1 MKKLWVGCG
10 WLSNKGK
17 RFGYWLLVFAGLMSA
32 NLVHSQTLMSGLN
45 QTAPPDSIVQIA
57 AESQGLQLVSPADLP
72 RGGTFWWVM
81 PGCSAIPMPC
91 PPQDPNA
98 IIYAITDTAFLVD
111 QTGGAVTIN
120 TRRLRMQSATTT
132 TTSTVQAAL
141 SAQGDPSWSY
151 ALGAQANVSGVFSSG
166 QLDLDATYSFGS
178 LHKGHSAEFNSDN
191 MSRALFWNKLLYTAF
206 GFTR

>member
-91 PPQDPNA
+91 PPQDP
-98 IIYAITDTAFLVD
+98 
-111 QTGGAVTIN
+111 
-120 TRRLRMQSATTT
+120 
-132 TTSTVQAAL
+132 
-141 SAQGDPSWSY
+141 SWSY